1 MVSSVTV
8 TPSVLSAGGAP
19 VVFTT
24 SPAVVDVVDEG
35 GVVVLGSLL
44 PPVVVQA
51 DAARVRATATITTE
65 RKGCRLALM
74 AYPPFL
80 RSSPGKASCACPSR
94 TDMRRLPW
102 GRALETRRLQGCRP
116 ARTGPSARC
125 RVSDRTSPRPV

>member
-8 TPSVLSAGGAP
+8 TPSVLSAEGGT

-74 AYPPFL
+74 VRPRNRCGGSVRQWTPDRGTAH
-80 RSSPGKASCACPSR
+80 
-94 TDMRRLPW
+94 RRKPQPA
-102 GRALETRRLQGCRP
+102 GRA
-116 ARTGPSARC
+116 ARHGGEGS
-125 RVSDRTSPRPV
+125 